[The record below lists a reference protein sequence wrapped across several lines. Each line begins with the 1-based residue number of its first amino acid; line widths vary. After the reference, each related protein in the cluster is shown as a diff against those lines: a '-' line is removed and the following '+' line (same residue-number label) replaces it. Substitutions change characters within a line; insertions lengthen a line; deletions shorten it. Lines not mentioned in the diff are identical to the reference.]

1 MGARRAH
8 LDIASRARR
17 AVALVVAPLVANAV
31 FALACSGTTGREG
44 LPTGTSGA
52 DGGTDS
58 SLAGQDDAGT
68 FDVVIPYADR
78 VLPDVGAAAEAGSGG
93 EGGGYPW
100 PSCPPFIPVANG
112 VPVPVGS
119 SVNEIPAVYGDSGA
133 DGNGEVFAP
142 DGSACAT
149 YGWLGSTPTDSCATS
164 VGSGNDFIDLPPC
177 NWCVDAGTATQGP
190 GQGKARYELCLALYQ
205 CMMST
210 GCGSAA
216 GTAVCLCGD
225 AGGACIPQ
233 LSSGAS
239 PGPCTTEELSALEYP
254 ASAAQD
260 ALKNY
265 QETTL
270 PIPDQG
276 SCGAPLNQVFQDA
289 RINKC
294 FGK

>member
-1 MGARRAH
+1 
-8 LDIASRARR
+8 
-17 AVALVVAPLVANAV
+17 
-31 FALACSGTTGREG
+31 
-44 LPTGTSGA
+44 
-52 DGGTDS
+52 
-58 SLAGQDDAGT
+58 
-68 FDVVIPYADR
+68 
-78 VLPDVGAAAEAGSGG
+78 
-93 EGGGYPW
+93 
-100 PSCPPFIPVANG
+100 
-112 VPVPVGS
+112 
-119 SVNEIPAVYGDSGA
+119 VYGDSGA
-133 DGNGEVFAP
+133 DGNGEVPAP

-149 YGWLGSTPTDSCATS
+149 YGWLGSTAADSCATNGIS
-164 VGSGNDFIDLPPC
+164 SGDDFIELPPC
-177 NWCVDAGTATQGP
+177 NWCVDSGTATQGP
-190 GQGKARYELCLALYQ
+190 GQGKPRYDLCLALYQ

-210 GCGSAA
+210 GCGAVT
-216 GTAVCLCGD
+216 GTAVCMCGD

-233 LSSGAS
+233 VSGGAT
-239 PGPCTTEELSALEYP
+239 PGPCTIEELSALEYP